1 MPLAKR
7 IIPCLDIDAGRVVKG
22 VKFKNIR
29 DAGAPAETAQRYDE
43 DGADE
48 LVFLDI
54 TATSDGRDILLS
66 TVREVAENIRIP
78 LTVGG
83 GVRNLDDFESL
94 LRAGAD
100 KVSINSAAVAAPSLL
115 GECSRRF
122 GAQCVVLAIDA
133 RRKSNGG
140 WEVVTHG
147 GRKNSG
153 KNVVHWASQAEA
165 EGIGEI
171 LLTSMDSDGTLDGY
185 DIALNAA
192 VSKKIKTPII
202 ASGGA
207 GAPDHLAEVF
217 LHGGADAALA
227 ASIFHDG
234 VFSIA
239 EVKNYL
245 SDCGVEMRREA
256 A

>member
-1 MPLAKR
+1 MTILNR
-7 IIPCLDIDAGRVVKG
+7 YY
-22 VKFKNIR
+22 
-29 DAGAPAETAQRYDE
+29 APA
-43 DGADE
+43 
-48 LVFLDI
+48 
-54 TATSDGRDILLS
+54 
-66 TVREVAENIRIP
+66 P
-78 LTVGG
+78 
-83 GVRNLDDFESL
+83 
-94 LRAGAD
+94 D

-122 GAQCVVLAIDA
+122 GTQCVVLAIDA

-153 KNVVHWASQAEA
+153 KDVVHWASQAEA

-185 DIALNAA
+185 DILLNAA
-192 VSKKIKTPII
+192 VSKKVKTPII

-207 GAPDHLAEVF
+207 GALEHLAEVF
-217 LHGGADAALA
+217 FAWRRRCRLWRRAF
-227 ASIFHDG
+227 FHDG

-245 SDCGVEMRREA
+245 SGCGVEMRRETA
-256 A
+256 

>member
-66 TVREVAENIRIP
+66 AVREVAENVRIP

-122 GAQCVVLAIDA
+122 GTQCVVLAIDA

-153 KNVVHWASQAEA
+153 KDVVHWASQAEA

-185 DIALNAA
+185 DILLNAA
-192 VSKKIKTPII
+192 VSKKVKTPII

-207 GAPDHLAEVF
+207 GALEHLAEVF
-217 LHGGADAALA
+217 FAWRRRCGFGGE
-227 ASIFHDG
+227 H
-234 VFSIA
+234 FS
-239 EVKNYL
+239 
-245 SDCGVEMRREA
+245 RRCF
-256 A
+256 